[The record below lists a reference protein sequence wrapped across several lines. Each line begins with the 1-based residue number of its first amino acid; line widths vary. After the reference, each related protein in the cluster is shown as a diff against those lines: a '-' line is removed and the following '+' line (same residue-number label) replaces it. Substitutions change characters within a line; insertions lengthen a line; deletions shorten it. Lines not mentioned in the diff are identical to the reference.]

1 MTVIYGDLAA
11 LHGRLTI
18 AAGDLLSVGQ
28 QPPGAAFIG
37 GKSTAKALRSR
48 TYAMDTDYW
57 ASVNVLHP
65 ATSNARGGASDVA
78 RVTALVADLDHKPT
92 GVHDPATAARVID
105 TLAELLGTRPVAVIN
120 SGHGQQPVWAVDPD
134 DQHQVEQLQAATRRF
149 GVLVQTVAQMHSGNV
164 DSTFDGARVWRVPG
178 TMNVK
183 DPVNP
188 EPVTLALDTGYP
200 LTLSQ
205 IDDALDAHGV
215 PEPDDQVGE
224 ILAAPDTWRWAD
236 QPCPYAAA
244 MIAAWPTDTP
254 GKTGRHPWLLGQA
267 VRLHAAHRNGCL
279 TEQLKAA
286 GLGAL
291 QARFTAMCEEGI
303 GGLCRTFDGIEYS
316 AAVNFALDKTARLTD
331 AKVHKTLGGAH
342 AHHVRDYLGDIP
354 GDEQDHDD
362 QGDGDTE
369 RRRGRTVTLTPA
381 ATIAPARAAWLW
393 HQRMAVGT
401 LALIAGREGVG
412 KSTLAYWLAAQ
423 VTRGTLP
430 GEYQGQPRA
439 VIVCATE
446 DSWAHTIV
454 PRLIA
459 ADADLNRVFRVAV
472 STAIGDTEL
481 SLPIDITA
489 VGDAAREVDAAVL
502 LLDPLMSRLSATLD
516 THRDAEVR
524 QALEPLT
531 KMLDA
536 TGMVG
541 VGLMHFNKSGSD
553 DPLNALMASRAF
565 AAVARS
571 VSTVVRDPD
580 DDTGKQR
587 LFGTPKNNLGPDDLP
602 LLSFHLTSHA
612 VPTPDGD
619 THTSRIEWGDEV
631 DDSITE
637 VLRRTNAPGTDRT
650 ATQEA
655 ADWLEDYLHQ
665 QGGQADSATIR
676 KAGYGAGHGDSAL
689 KRARHRLKVESR
701 SYGFPRRTIWA
712 LPGTTLQE
720 EACTPSPNSTP
731 QGSSPDGAATAS
743 AATSNGSGPQAG
755 GQSAEPPP
763 GSGGTPNTDTPTG
776 PTLSQSGHADAQS
789 SQSSRVS
796 PLESELTELTGLTA
810 ASQSSRVSEASQA
823 RPPASDPTDELTL
836 TDTLLHDICDACGK
850 PAITSPCSTCRSAT
864 RGATRRQEATA

>member
-1 MTVIYGDLAA
+1 MTSHGTLTDLHARV
-11 LHGRLTI
+11 GI
-18 AAGDLLSVGQ
+18 EPGDLLSIGHQ
-28 QPPGAAFIG
+28 SPGEKFTG
-37 GKSTAKALRSR
+37 GKNTAQAVGARNYR
-48 TYAMDTDYW
+48 MDTDYW
-57 ASVNVLHP
+57 ASLNVLHP
-65 ATSNARGGASDVA
+65 ATGNPRGGAADVA

-92 GVHDPATAARVID
+92 GVKDAATAGAIID
-105 TLAELLGTRPVAVIN
+105 TLSGLLGTRPVAVIG
-120 SGHGQQPVWAVDPD
+120 SGHGQQPVWAVDPG
-134 DQHQVEQLQAATRRF
+134 DQDKVIELQAATRRF
-149 GVLVQTVAQMHSGNV
+149 GYLVGTAAAMLDASV

-183 DPVNP
+183 NPDRPAPVIL
-188 EPVTLALDTGYP
+188 TLDTGHP
-200 LTLSQ
+200 LTLAA
-205 IDDALDAHGV
+205 ITEALDAHAV
-215 PEPDDQVGE
+215 PEPDDTVGE
-224 ILAAPDTWRWAD
+224 ILAAPDTWQWAD
-236 QPCPYAAA
+236 QPCPYAQK
-244 MIAAWPTDTP
+244 MVGAWPTDTP

-279 TEQLKAA
+279 TEPLKHD
-286 GLGAL
+286 GLAAL
-291 QARFTAMCEEGI
+291 QARFTTMCQEGI
-303 GGLCRTFDGIEYS
+303 GGQARTVDDIEYT

-331 AKVHKTLGGAH
+331 AQVHKTLGGAH
-342 AHHVRDYLGDIP
+342 AHHVRDYLGDLD
-354 GDEQDHDD
+354 GDD
-362 QGDGDTE
+362 QDQDDGEGDGE
-369 RRRGRTVTLTPA
+369 RRRGRRVTLTPA
-381 ATIAPARAAWLW
+381 ASIAPARATWLW

-423 VTRGTLP
+423 VTRGLLP
-430 GEYQGQPRA
+430 GEYRGQPRA

-454 PRLIA
+454 PRLMA
-459 ADADLNRVFRVAV
+459 ADADLDRVYRVAV
-472 STAIGDTEL
+472 STSIGDTEL

-531 KMLDA
+531 KMLDD

-580 DDTGKQR
+580 DDTGKRR

-665 QGGQADSATIR
+665 HGGQADSATIR

-689 KRARHRLKVESR
+689 KRARHRLKVEAR

-712 LPGTTLQE
+712 LPGTALQE
-720 EACTPSPNSTP
+720 DTCTPSPNSTP
-731 QGSSPDGAATAS
+731 QGSSPSGAGEAN
-743 AATSNGSGPQAG
+743 AAPSNGSGP
-755 GQSAEPPP
+755 
-763 GSGGTPNTDTPTG
+763 TP
-776 PTLSQSGHADAQS
+776 SQSGQS
-789 SQSSRVS
+789 SQVS
-796 PLESELTELTGLTA
+796 PGGSELTELTGLTA
-810 ASQSSRVSEASQA
+810 ASQASRVSEVSQV
-823 RPPASDPTDELTL
+823 RPPASDPTGNGEHPSVGELTL
-836 TDTLLHDICDACGK
+836 TDRLITKTCDTCGG
-850 PAITSPCSTCRSAT
+850 PSITSPCSTCRNAAPAN
-864 RGATRRQEATA
+864 GTRRQEAPA